1 MTDLTDLTFDIF
13 FNCLMIFFL
22 TSAEEK
28 ERLEWQR
35 NLEAKKNESLGKK
48 ETEVCANN
56 PILVYKH
63 PEFLWYLSVFWFR
76 SICRLGLQIVL
87 HFFIFVMKQ

>member
-1 MTDLTDLTFDIF
+1 MTDLPDLTGIRYPTSHLFKLL
-13 FNCLMIFFL
+13 N
-22 TSAEEK
+22 SAEEK
-28 ERLEWQR
+28 ERMEWQR

-63 PEFLWYLSVFWFR
+63 PD
-76 SICRLGLQIVL
+76 
-87 HFFIFVMKQ
+87 IFQCSGSGPFVG

>member
-1 MTDLTDLTFDIF
+1 M
-13 FNCLMIFFL
+13 NFFL
-22 TSAEEK
+22 NSAEEK
-28 ERLEWQR
+28 ERMEWQR

-63 PEFLWYLSVFWFR
+63 TKFLWYLSVFWIR
-76 SICRLGLQIVL
+76 SICRLQIVL
-87 HFFIFVMKQ
+87 PFLFFCDETVKFLADFFRSQNRLE